1 MRALVTG
8 AAGFIGSNLVDRL
21 LADGYTVVGVDDLSS
36 GRQGNLD
43 SARAH
48 DGFEFVQADI
58 VDVDLIGLLAD
69 TRPEVVY
76 HLAAQIDVRRSVA
89 DPQFDATVNVIGAV
103 RLAEAA
109 RRAGVRKVVNASSGG
124 AIYGVP
130 ENFPTNEVAP
140 ADPASPYGAAK
151 LAAEVYFNS
160 FRHLYRMDCTHI
172 APANVYGPRQEPH
185 GEAGVVAVFAKA
197 LLAGAPTTVFG
208 DGSNTRDYVFVDDVV
223 DAFVR
228 ASGTAGSGQR
238 FNIGTGVETSDRA
251 LHAVVAAAVGAPDE
265 PQSAPARLGDLKMS
279 CLDTRK
285 AELVLSWR
293 ARVRLEDGV
302 RRTVEYFRGI

>member
-8 AAGFIGSNLVDRL
+8 AAGFIGSSLVDRL
-21 LADGYTVVGVDDLSS
+21 LADGNTVVAVDDLSS
-36 GRQGNLD
+36 GRLANLD
-43 SARAH
+43 GACVH
-48 DGFEFVQADI
+48 DGFEFVEADI
-58 VDVDLIGLLAD
+58 VDADLIGLLAD

-89 DPQFDATVNVIGAV
+89 DPQFDATVNVIGAL

-109 RRAGVRKVVNASSGG
+109 RRAGVRKVVNTSSGG

-130 ENFPTNEVAP
+130 ENFPTNEAAP
-140 ADPASPYGAAK
+140 ADPVSPYGAAK

-185 GEAGVVAVFAKA
+185 GEAGVIAVFAKA
-197 LLAGAPTTVFG
+197 LLAGQPTTVFG

-223 DAFVR
+223 DAFIR

-238 FNIGTGVETSDRA
+238 FNIGTGLETSDRA
-251 LHAVVAAAVGAPDE
+251 LHTVVAAVVGAPDE
-265 PQSAPARLGDLKMS
+265 PQSAPVRLGDLKRS
-279 CLDTRK
+279 CLDIRK
-285 AELVLSWR
+285 AEMVLSWR

-302 RRTVEYFRGI
+302 RRTVEYFRGT

>member
-1 MRALVTG
+1 VA
-8 AAGFIGSNLVDRL
+8 
-21 LADGYTVVGVDDLSS
+21 
-36 GRQGNLD
+36 NLD
-43 SARAH
+43 SARTYG
-48 DGFEFVQADI
+48 GFEFVEADI
-58 VDVDLIGLLAD
+58 VDADLIGLLAD

-89 DPQFDATVNVIGAV
+89 DPQFDATVNVVGAV

-109 RRAGVRKVVNASSGG
+109 RRAGVRKVVNTSSGG

-130 ENFPTNEVAP
+130 ENFPTNEAAP
-140 ADPASPYGAAK
+140 ADPVSPYGAAK

-172 APANVYGPRQEPH
+172 APANVYGSRQEPH
-185 GEAGVVAVFAKA
+185 GEAGVIAVFAKA
-197 LLAGAPTTVFG
+197 LLAGQPTTVFG

-223 DAFVR
+223 DAFIR

-238 FNIGTGVETSDRA
+238 FNIGTGLETSDRA
-251 LHAVVAAAVGAPDE
+251 LHTVVAAVVGAPDE
-265 PQSAPARLGDLKMS
+265 PQSGPVRLGDLKRS
-279 CLDTRK
+279 CLDIRK
-285 AELVLSWR
+285 AEMVLSWR

>member
-8 AAGFIGSNLVDRL
+8 AAGFIGSSLVDRL
-21 LADGYTVVGVDDLSS
+21 LADGNTVVAVDDLSS
-36 GRQGNLD
+36 GRLANLD
-43 SARAH
+43 GARVH
-48 DGFEFVQADI
+48 DGFEFVEADI
-58 VDVDLIGLLAD
+58 VDADLIGLLAD
-69 TRPEVVY
+69 TRPEVIY

-89 DPQFDATVNVIGAV
+89 DPQFDATVNVIGAL

-109 RRAGVRKVVNASSGG
+109 RRAGVRKVVNTSSGG

-130 ENFPTNEVAP
+130 ENFPTNEAAP
-140 ADPASPYGAAK
+140 ADPVSPYGAAK

-172 APANVYGPRQEPH
+172 APSNVYGPRQEPH
-185 GEAGVVAVFAKA
+185 GEAGVIAVFAKA
-197 LLAGAPTTVFG
+197 LLAGQPTTVFG

-223 DAFVR
+223 DAFIR

-238 FNIGTGVETSDRA
+238 FNIGTGLETSDRA
-251 LHAVVAAAVGAPDE
+251 LHTVVAAVVGAPDE
-265 PQSAPARLGDLKMS
+265 PQSAPVRLGDLQRS
-279 CLDTRK
+279 CLDIRK
-285 AELVLSWR
+285 AEMVLSWR

-302 RRTVEYFRGI
+302 RRTVEYFREI

>member
-21 LADGYTVVGVDDLSS
+21 LADGHTVVGVDDLSS
-36 GRQGNLD
+36 GRPVNLD

-48 DGFEFVQADI
+48 GGFEFVEADI
-58 VDVDLIGLLAD
+58 VNADLIGLLAEAK
-69 TRPEVVY
+69 PEVVY
-76 HLAAQIDVRRSVA
+76 HLAAQINVRRSVA

-109 RRAGVRKVVNASSGG
+109 RRAATRKVVNTSSGG

-130 ENFPTNEVAP
+130 ENYPTNEAVP

-151 LAAEVYFNS
+151 IAAEVYLNS
-160 FRHLYRMDCTHI
+160 FRHLYGLDCTHV
-172 APANVYGPRQEPH
+172 APANVYGPRQEPQ
-185 GEAGVVAVFAKA
+185 GEAGVVAVFTKA
-197 LLAGAPTTVFG
+197 LLAGEPTTVFG
-208 DGSNTRDYVFVDDVV
+208 DGSNTRDYVFIDDVV

-228 ASGTAGSGQR
+228 ASGSAGSGQR
-238 FNIGTGVETSDRA
+238 FNVGTGVETSDRA
-251 LHAVVAAAVGAPDE
+251 LHTVVAAAVGAPDA
-265 PQSAPARLGDLKMS
+265 PKSAPARLGDVRRS
-279 CLDTRK
+279 CLDARK

-293 ARVRLEDGV
+293 TRVPLEDGV
-302 RRTVEYFRGI
+302 RRTVAYFRGL